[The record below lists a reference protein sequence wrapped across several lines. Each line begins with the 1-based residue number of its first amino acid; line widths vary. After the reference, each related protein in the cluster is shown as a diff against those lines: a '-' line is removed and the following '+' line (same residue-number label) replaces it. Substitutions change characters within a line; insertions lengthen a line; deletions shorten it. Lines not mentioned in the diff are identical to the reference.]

1 MQVWPEKISM
11 GHDIELTDVEVE
23 YLTLKY
29 LYEQK
34 LQGRDNILTSEV
46 YEYLGCGGD
55 DISDADDTV
64 LCINESGIA
73 RMMSLKKQLH

>member
-1 MQVWPEKISM
+1 MQAWPEKISM

>member
-1 MQVWPEKISM
+1 M
-11 GHDIELTDVEVE
+11 GHDIDLTDVEVE

-34 LQGRDNILTSEV
+34 LQGRDTILTSEV
-46 YEYLGCGGD
+46 YEYLGCGTD

>member
-1 MQVWPEKISM
+1 M